1 MVLPAVKI
9 RPPLETAREK
19 SERTVLVAAR
29 PVTFE
34 EFLQI
39 TGEDDAIEL
48 IDGVM
53 VERMA
58 AQLDHERL
66 FVWMLRLMGDYVEA
80 RQLGIVLGSR
90 TTVEINAFRGRLPDL
105 LYVRNERLA
114 IVQEKAV
121 YGAPDLV
128 VEIVSPGDQPSDLI
142 ALETD
147 YRNIGAAEIWFIDR
161 QRKQVLA
168 LRKRDGDYE
177 REMLTE
183 GVLRSEAVEGFR
195 LSVEWLLEE
204 NPPPV
209 SEALQQIGR

>member
-9 RPPLETAREK
+9 QSPLVTARET

-29 PVTFE
+29 PVSFE

-66 FVWMLRLMGDYVEA
+66 FVWMLRLLGDYVEA

-90 TTVEINAFRGRLPDL
+90 TAVEINAFRGRLPGL

-147 YRNIGAAEIWFIDR
+147 YRNIGVAEIWFIDR

-177 REMLTE
+177 RETLTE
-183 GVLRSEAVEGFR
+183 GVLRSEVVEGSR
-195 LSVEWLLEE
+195 LSVEWLLQED
-204 NPPPV
+204 PPPV
-209 SEALQQIGR
+209 SEALQQIGH